1 MYIFRS
7 NADIQMS
14 FPIEVVIARGGLDA
28 SRPRLMEFC
37 DRIHS
42 RLAYQQ
48 ALKRSGT
55 YQLAS

>member
-1 MYIFRS
+1 
-7 NADIQMS
+7 MS